1 MLKITSNGEA
11 LVVEGTGNIF
21 YPNNATLEIPYNSI
35 ILVVDDSDMATFRS
49 ASNNDVLFSGI
60 ISDITIDG
68 EAVTRDTIVE
78 AFSAISNVAS
88 GGSGGGSVDAYT
100 KAQSDARYAKK
111 SDLESVV
118 SDLGDTDTKVD
129 QIEGQIGEIET
140 AIDNKQDTLIS
151 GANIKTINNQSLLG
165 SGNITIE
172 GGSGSSTGTT
182 YEIPNTLFTVLY
194 DKFNSNGTD
203 RAMGYSYYKKDLTDL
218 VSFSFADLKLGDI
231 LKDMTQSY
239 VVLTFKGILGGKSI
253 IGGIWQFQPNKA
265 PRMIYI
271 YEDTFQLYI
280 QSMLPSTKITQDNDV
295 DYTGGEVDLSD
306 YYTKEETS
314 NLLSVKADNST
325 VNILQAQVSTLNQNK
340 QDELVSGTNI
350 KTINGNSILGPG
362 DITISGGEDVDLSD
376 YYTKEQ
382 VDAMGEELTT
392 QINSKLPI
400 DSFNQWSED
409 VASKSYVNNMVSEV
423 GTELDAMGETLT
435 DEINSKLSI
444 DAFDQWKENAATKDY
459 VDNKI
464 AEIPSVDLS
473 DYATKEELEAK
484 ADSDNVYTK
493 NEVDTLF
500 NNYIKT
506 YTEDEFEA
514 LTDEEK
520 NDGIIF
526 ITNNN

>member
-21 YPNNATLEIPYNSI
+21 YPNNATLEIPFNSI

-111 SDLESVV
+111 SDLTAIEGEIDDINSKIEDITPTGNVYTIPQMKFNDPYTSWRSIHNDNKLGYSYQRKSFSQAGV
-118 SDLGDTDTKVD
+118 DFTFDQLKIGDTIIDEDGNKVILIGYSD
-129 QIEGQIGEIET
+129 SSDELFTTRSFNGYLYQTESMPKIVMIMQVGLPNFVIECRSTLLTEKLT
-140 AIDNKQDTLIS
+140 QDKDFS
-151 GANIKTINNQSLLG
+151 YKTINGESILG
-165 SGNITIE
+165 SGNIEIE
-172 GGSGSSTGTT
+172 
-182 YEIPNTLFTVLY
+182 
-194 DKFNSNGTD
+194 
-203 RAMGYSYYKKDLTDL
+203 
-218 VSFSFADLKLGDI
+218 
-231 LKDMTQSY
+231 
-239 VVLTFKGILGGKSI
+239 
-253 IGGIWQFQPNKA
+253 
-265 PRMIYI
+265 
-271 YEDTFQLYI
+271 
-280 QSMLPSTKITQDNDV
+280 
-295 DYTGGEVDLSD
+295 GGEVDLTD

-362 DITISGGEDVDLSD
+362 DITISGGEDVDLSN

-382 VDAMGEELTT
+382 VDEMGEQLTT

-400 DSFNQWSED
+400 DSFNQWSE
-409 VASKSYVNNMVSEV
+409 
-423 GTELDAMGETLT
+423 
-435 DEINSKLSI
+435 
-444 DAFDQWKENAATKDY
+444 NAATKDYVDNKISEIEIPSLDGYATESY

-484 ADSDNVYTK
+484 ADSDDVYTK